1 MMIVGGAGLLGNT
14 IAVIVLLR
22 SVGFLIFATEV
33 QTLFTKNVAL
43 ISLPV

>member
-22 SVGFLIFATEV
+22 SVGFLISDTYNKV
-33 QTLFTKNVAL
+33 RTHFTKGVAL
-43 ISLPV
+43 PV